1 MNKIDPQK
9 KANEIMAALKRRA
22 KQDGYKYWQLVG
34 DFGLC
39 LEKSIETPDIIDPVK
54 SVTADSERPKV
65 MTKRQRADLMKVS
78 AILQDAAAQHKA
90 LEKCQEQ
97 VPSDA
102 VSRLVNS
109 LVSD

>member
-1 MNKIDPQK
+1 MNKIDPQT
-9 KANEIMAALKRRA
+9 KANEIMAALKKRA
-22 KQDGYKYWQLVG
+22 KQDGYDYWTMVG
-34 DFGLC
+34 EMGQC
-39 LEKSIETPDIIDPVK
+39 LEKSIVTPEVIDTKQSITV
-54 SVTADSERPKV
+54 DSEKPRK
-65 MTKRQRADLMKVS
+65 MSKRHRADLLKVS